1 MCITTHS
8 EHTIRVCMRVQS
20 GGVGKR
26 AVGTV
31 AMRIVDVH
39 VYRNDG
45 RGGGGERIVLVQVKG
60 KVPEG

>member
-1 MCITTHS
+1 
-8 EHTIRVCMRVQS
+8 MRVQS